1 MNINQSLQQESEN
14 SILLKAKKKLKT
26 LNLILLEQSTLLFN
40 ITDQNLIKLISCQN
54 AIFAQSI
61 FSQNYN
67 SGDDFRLAFYNRSLF
82 EKRFK
87 ELSDIF
93 PHYYLSV
100 PYLLILDLN
109 QIKEDMISGQD
120 RSFDNTPEDI
130 DACLKSL
137 ETKEN
142 ISDSFNNLDQY
153 TRQYLSEPTYKYIK
167 HFLV

>member
-67 SGDDFRLAFYNRSLF
+67 DGDDFRLSFHNVSLF

-87 ELSDIF
+87 ELSDSF
-93 PHYYLSV
+93 PSYYFSV
-100 PYLLILDLN
+100 PYLIIYELN
-109 QIKEDMISGQD
+109 QIKEHMQSQD
-120 RSFDNTPEDI
+120 SSFDNTPEDI